1 MFLLDTN
8 VISETT
14 KLRPHGAVMS
24 WLAATPATA
33 IFICAVTIGELQR
46 GVERI
51 RLLDPAKAQRL
62 DAWIDALVSQHNLL
76 PFDTPAAR
84 ECARLVPKRT
94 DPNIEDAM
102 IAATARFHG
111 LTVATRNVK
120 DFKLFDVPVVNPFE

>member
-1 MFLLDTN
+1 
-8 VISETT
+8 
-14 KLRPHGAVMS
+14 MS